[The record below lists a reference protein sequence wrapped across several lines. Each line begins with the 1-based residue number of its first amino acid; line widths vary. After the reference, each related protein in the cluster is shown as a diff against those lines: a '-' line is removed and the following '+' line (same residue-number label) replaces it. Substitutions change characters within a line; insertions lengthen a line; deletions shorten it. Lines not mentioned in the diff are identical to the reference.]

1 MPSKLDP
8 CHDNPVSLGPLWL
21 LGTNCLKTAAAEVI
35 WRLVVPVSFSNS
47 SLQNGRRFHT
57 VGFKFPADSSSPSD
71 AKRIHWL
78 EVTAAMLVK
87 LVLCGTGCFVH
98 FPWKMFS
105 FILLGVASL
114 HDPTVVSSGAVYY
127 VSSVRSLV
135 GRCYFLAR
143 TL

>member
-57 VGFKFPADSSSPSD
+57 VGFKFPADSSSLQMP
-71 AKRIHWL
+71 RGYIRW
-78 EVTAAMLVK
+78 K
-87 LVLCGTGCFVH
+87 LLQPC
-98 FPWKMFS
+98 S
-105 FILLGVASL
+105 
-114 HDPTVVSSGAVYY
+114 
-127 VSSVRSLV
+127 
-135 GRCYFLAR
+135 
-143 TL
+143 